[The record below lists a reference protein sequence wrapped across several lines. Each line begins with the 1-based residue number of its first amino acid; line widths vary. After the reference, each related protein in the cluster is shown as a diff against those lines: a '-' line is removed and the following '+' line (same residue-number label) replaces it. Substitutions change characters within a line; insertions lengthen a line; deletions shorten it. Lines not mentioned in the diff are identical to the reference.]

1 MPRLGPLTM
10 EVVKRVAADIAR
22 ESVDASN
29 LRVQSAIDLEFLAR
43 SRLTAMVTLGAR
55 AVVATAAGVARAM
68 AANADLVVTEEESA
82 AMYAS
87 LGVME
92 AKADNNATEAERW
105 AASMRHMSMA
115 SQPKS
120 VASENIRLLVSGMD
134 NKQLV
139 RFARWGLN
147 EGTLEEIL
155 AQRATDIC
163 AFCQDDVTVDDVT
176 IILPCCGKQ
185 PHKECFVQWSSR
197 SGKCMYC
204 STTCG
209 ITRRG
214 FQTHA
219 SFTRWLIRRDQLNRL
234 ISSADYTS
242 AIDGLMRSLTGDV
255 SDVEK
260 NYAAMQLLDLLIDGK
275 INKCMTYCNY
285 MIQMDIESS
294 LLKVLLGD
302 SGNEAKEA
310 AAFLFLQLVYMGII
324 SSTAMMD
331 PVIFA
336 VVRVYRGQFSILV
349 LCPTFSDREREREL
363 YRSRI
368 NDRIA
373 KLLDAGIAIQRK
385 KEIFILRREV
395 DRHTD
400 ALIYSLMVTQE
411 RHQFHADAY
420 LAALSLVTTATATTA
435 ATLHLY
441 IWYRDLFGV

>member
-10 EVVKRVAADIAR
+10 DVVKRVAADIAR

-29 LRVQSAIDLEFLAR
+29 SRVQSAMDIEFLAR
-43 SRLTAMVTLGAR
+43 SRLTSMVTLGAR
-55 AVVATAAGVARAM
+55 AVVATAAGVAHAM

-105 AASMRHMSMA
+105 AASMRHVSMV
-115 SQPKS
+115 SQRKS
-120 VASENIRLLVSGMD
+120 VASENIRRLVSAMD
-134 NKQLV
+134 NKELV

-147 EGTLEEIL
+147 EGMLEEIL

-176 IILPCCGKQ
+176 IILPCCGKR
-185 PHKECFVQWSSR
+185 PHKECFVKWSSR
-197 SGKCMYC
+197 SGRCMYC
-204 STTCG
+204 STCG
-209 ITRRG
+209 TTRRG

-219 SFTRWLIRRDQLNRL
+219 SFTRWLIRRDQMNRL
-234 ISSADYTS
+234 ISSADHTS
-242 AIDGLMRSLTGDV
+242 AIDGIMRSLTGDV

-275 INKCMTYCNY
+275 INKCMTYGNY
-285 MIQMDIESS
+285 MVRMDIKSS
-294 LLKVLLGD
+294 ILKVLLGD
-302 SGNEAKEA
+302 CGNEVKEA
-310 AAFLFLQLVYMGII
+310 AAFLFLRLVYMGII
-324 SSTAMMD
+324 SSNTIMD

-336 VVRVYRGQFSILV
+336 IIRVYRGQFSILV

-368 NDRIA
+368 NDRIT
-373 KLLDAGIAIQRK
+373 KLIDDGIAIPRK
-385 KEIFILRREV
+385 KELFILRREV

-400 ALIYSLMVTQE
+400 ALIYSLMVTQK
-411 RHQFHADAY
+411 RHQFQADAY

-441 IWYRDLFGV
+441 IWYRDVFGV